1 MTSWPGVSGPASTT
15 PPWSA
20 DRTTGTHRDR
30 RETGSV
36 KAEEAAMTD
45 HASQRIVVRATPQHC
60 FETVLDVERLP
71 EWAPD
76 IKEAV
81 VLVRDDEG
89 RPGDVSFRAA
99 AMGRSTSYTLRYS
112 YGSNPLRISWR
123 LIDGD
128 LLERMSGEYEFLAVE
143 GDPEATLVVYDL
155 DVDLLIRLP
164 GFVRRRLEAKVVHAA
179 IDDLK
184 TRIEVGARS
193 T

>member
-1 MTSWPGVSGPASTT
+1 
-15 PPWSA
+15 
-20 DRTTGTHRDR
+20 
-30 RETGSV
+30 
-36 KAEEAAMTD
+36 MTD
-45 HASQRIVVRATPQHC
+45 HASQRSVVRATPQHC

-128 LLERMSGEYEFLAVE
+128 LLERMSGEYEFLAME
-143 GDPEATLVVYDL
+143 GDPEATLVAYDL

-164 GFVRRRLEAKVVHAA
+164 GFVKRRLEAKVVHAA

-184 TRIEVGARS
+184 TRIEVGARA

>member
-1 MTSWPGVSGPASTT
+1 M
-15 PPWSA
+15 
-20 DRTTGTHRDR
+20 
-30 RETGSV
+30 
-36 KAEEAAMTD
+36 
-45 HASQRIVVRATPQHC
+45 
-60 FETVLDVERLP
+60 
-71 EWAPD
+71 
-76 IKEAV
+76 
-81 VLVRDDEG
+81 LVRDDEG

>member
-1 MTSWPGVSGPASTT
+1 
-15 PPWSA
+15 
-20 DRTTGTHRDR
+20 
-30 RETGSV
+30 
-36 KAEEAAMTD
+36 MTD

-112 YGSNPLRISWR
+112 YGSLS
-123 LIDGD
+123 LIH
-128 LLERMSGEYEFLAVE
+128 
-143 GDPEATLVVYDL
+143 
-155 DVDLLIRLP
+155 I
-164 GFVRRRLEAKVVHAA
+164 
-179 IDDLK
+179 
-184 TRIEVGARS
+184 
-193 T
+193 